1 MRIRGLCKLPDRGT
15 GCVATWVL
23 FWWARPCSFPCK
35 SGTFICYSI
44 LLPSGELF
52 TVCRKVKM
60 CLSSFLLSILHPW
73 NFGLLYFFVYFGIK
87 IISDLVQSNFKC
99 DMPVF
104 CIDNIICVCPNL
116 HRRRRHF
123 FLCVFQSPVYILDT
137 YINNLYLY
145 MYFWCLFVCFL
156 LGKKWIYLERNTPYR
171 VWAIWEGER
180 GLYIF
185 YLHHSHVILSLW
197 PMYNFYRRVTFFF
210 CPFLRH
216 VDLSSPTR
224 NQTGAHCSGHTAS

>member
-1 MRIRGLCKLPDRGT
+1 MRSVWLVSCDCGFLSFCLLMDEDKRLVLKLPDGGT
-15 GCVATWVL
+15 GCVANWVL
-23 FWWARPCSFPCK
+23 FWWARPCSFPCR

-116 HRRRRHF
+116 HRRMRHF

-145 MYFWCLFVCFL
+145 IYFWSLFV
-156 LGKKWIYLERNTPYR
+156 
-171 VWAIWEGER
+171 
-180 GLYIF
+180 F
-185 YLHHSHVILSLW
+185 YLV
-197 PMYNFYRRVTFFF
+197 R
-210 CPFLRH
+210 
-216 VDLSSPTR
+216 
-224 NQTGAHCSGHTAS
+224 SGFI